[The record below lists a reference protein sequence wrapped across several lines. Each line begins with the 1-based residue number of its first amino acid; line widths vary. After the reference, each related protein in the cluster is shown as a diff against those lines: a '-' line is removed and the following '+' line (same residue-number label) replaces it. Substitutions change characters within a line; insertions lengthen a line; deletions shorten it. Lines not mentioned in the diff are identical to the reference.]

1 MLTSFAAASLLRR
14 SICSRK
20 ADRRAERIASN
31 SDSCAVKALAQSS
44 RMRSSSRRRGCMQQG
59 GPECSQSLNLA
70 YSRMV
75 VRYHTHC
82 IFAPKKRRSGHT
94 LKLLSP
100 LGNFFLLGSPQQ
112 ISSPVIS
119 TCKSGCCKDGFSGT
133 GSNCGSPLAFSIL
146 MSKLEERDW
155 RKLCELVTKET
166 DPLKLDELL
175 EQLTEALDA
184 RVKQLDIHS
193 YSSTPNRDRRCR
205 LKPI

>member
-1 MLTSFAAASLLRR
+1 MFTEGRSEGGKDRIQFRFLRR
-14 SICSRK
+14 
-20 ADRRAERIASN
+20 
-31 SDSCAVKALAQSS
+31 QSS
-44 RMRSSSRRRGCMQQG
+44 SAEFADAIFQSAARVHAARWARVLSI
-59 GPECSQSLNLA
+59 SQS
-70 YSRMV
+70 R
-75 VRYHTHC
+75 
-82 IFAPKKRRSGHT
+82 IFPNGCSIPYT
-94 LKLLSP
+94 LYFCPQKTPIRPHPEVALSVGKLFPTRLS
-100 LGNFFLLGSPQQ
+100 SK

>member
-59 GPECSQSLNLA
+59 GPECSQS
-70 YSRMV
+70 R
-75 VRYHTHC
+75 
-82 IFAPKKRRSGHT
+82 IFPNGCSIPYT
-94 LKLLSP
+94 LYFCPQKTPIRPHPEVALSVGKLFPTRFS
-100 LGNFFLLGSPQQ
+100 SK